1 MQDNKFRTKG
11 FVVWGLCAIFFLYE
25 FFLRTV
31 TGTYQDAIMQD
42 LQLTS
47 FQFSLLSTTLFFIV
61 YGAMQ
66 LPVGIIVDNIGLKKS
81 IIIATLSCSIA
92 SIGFAYSYSYE
103 TAIFYRGIMGFGAAF
118 GFICLLMAVYD
129 WMPHRYSAIF
139 IGLSQLIGT
148 LGPMTATGPLHT
160 LSTTMGVTWRQLFLY
175 LGIFGVVL
183 LVLAF
188 LFIENNQQKA
198 GKYII
203 LYKPESLSVAIKRL
217 FTRSQPW
224 FIAILST
231 SLYFTIEYLS
241 ENEGRAFLLQKGI
254 SLGTS
259 SYMLTTSWIG
269 YAIGCPLL
277 GYFSDLLQRRKPIM
291 AFAAVLGC
299 LSITSIL
306 YLPTN
311 YLVVSF
317 FFLGISAGGQSV
329 GFATIAEHFKK
340 QFVAIGFGL
349 NNAMIVLIAAI
360 NAPLIGFLLDNSKQ
374 GNKIT
379 LADYQS
385 VFNVLI
391 ILSVISV
398 VVAVFYIK
406 ETFCKSSA
414 DFTYLKKR

>member
-1 MQDNKFRTKG
+1 
-11 FVVWGLCAIFFLYE
+11 
-25 FFLRTV
+25 
-31 TGTYQDAIMQD
+31 MQD

-61 YGAMQ
+61 YGIMQ
-66 LPVGIIVDNIGLKKS
+66 LPVGIIVNHIGLKKS
-81 IIIATLSCSIA
+81 IMIATLTCSIA
-92 SIGFAYSYSYE
+92 SVGFAYSYSYE
-103 TAIFYRGIMGFGAAF
+103 AAIFYRGMMGFGAAF

-160 LSTTMGVTWRQLFLY
+160 LSATMGVTWRQIFLY

-183 LVLAF
+183 LVLAI

-203 LYKPESLSVAIKRL
+203 LYKPESLSVSIKRL
-217 FTRSQPW
+217 FTRTQPW

-254 SLGTS
+254 SLGAS

-269 YAIGCPLL
+269 YAVGCPLL
-277 GYFSDLLQRRKPIM
+277 GYCSDLLQRRKPVM
-291 AFAAVLGC
+291 VLAATIGFLA
-299 LSITSIL
+299 IISIL
-306 YLPTN
+306 YLPTS
-311 YLVVSF
+311 YLTISF

-349 NNAMIVLIAAI
+349 NNAMIVLVSAI
-360 NAPLIGFLLDNSKQ
+360 NAPLIGLFLDNNKQ
-374 GNKIT
+374 GDKIT
-379 LADYQS
+379 LAEYQS
-385 VFNVLI
+385 VFSILV

-414 DFTYLKKR
+414 DFTYLTK

>member
-1 MQDNKFRTKG
+1 MQGNQFRTKG

-61 YGAMQ
+61 YGIMQ
-66 LPVGIIVDNIGLKKS
+66 LPVGIIVNHIGLKKS
-81 IIIATLSCSIA
+81 IMIATLTCSIA
-92 SIGFAYSYSYE
+92 SVGFAYSYSYE
-103 TAIFYRGIMGFGAAF
+103 AAIFYRGMMGFGAAF

-160 LSTTMGVTWRQLFLY
+160 LSATMGVTWRQIFLY

-183 LVLAF
+183 LVLAI

-203 LYKPESLSVAIKRL
+203 LYKPESLSVSIKRL
-217 FTRSQPW
+217 FTRTQPW

-254 SLGTS
+254 SLGAS

-269 YAIGCPLL
+269 YAVGCPLL
-277 GYFSDLLQRRKPIM
+277 GYCSDLLQRRKPVM
-291 AFAAVLGC
+291 VLAATIGFLA
-299 LSITSIL
+299 IISIL
-306 YLPTN
+306 YLPTS
-311 YLVVSF
+311 YLTISF

-349 NNAMIVLIAAI
+349 NNAMIVLVSAI
-360 NAPLIGFLLDNSKQ
+360 NAPLIGLFLDNNKQ
-374 GNKIT
+374 GDKIT
-379 LADYQS
+379 LAEYQS
-385 VFNVLI
+385 VFSILV

-414 DFTYLKKR
+414 DFTYLTK